1 MFPKAKPRVFDLKSV
16 GFFGKFLGGTSH
28 DLAILQLR
36 RAAIL
41 QEFRGEL
48 AGSEESTLTNSAEEN
63 IPGTWTKFSLLFF
76 FWGGGG
82 SDRKDVVFFMVTT
95 CYNLIFVLNFQVLP
109 YRKWL
114 YLGGQPPSV
123 NHQDDMKNP
132 VWMPPVGS
140 RGTGVFL

>member
-1 MFPKAKPRVFDLKSV
+1 MTNYLALAYHVSKSKPGVFDLKSV

-63 IPGTWTKFSLLFF
+63 IPRTWTKFSLFF
-76 FWGGGG
+76 FFGGG
-82 SDRKDVVFFMVTT
+82 SDRKDVVFFMVAT
-95 CYNLIFVLNFQVLP
+95 
-109 YRKWL
+109 
-114 YLGGQPPSV
+114 
-123 NHQDDMKNP
+123 
-132 VWMPPVGS
+132 
-140 RGTGVFL
+140 